1 MQIME
6 DNLIDTLKSYIDAIG
21 YIHVADVPGR
31 HEPGTGEINFA
42 NLMAVLKELGYDGF
56 IGFELDPER
65 DSTEAARAILNLYK
79 P

>member
-6 DNLIDTLKSYIDAIG
+6 GNLMETLRSHIDAIG

-31 HEPGTGEINFA
+31 HEPGTGEINYT
-42 NLMAVLKELGYDGF
+42 NVMTVLKELGYDGI

-65 DSTEAARAILNLYK
+65 DSATAARAILNL
-79 P
+79 